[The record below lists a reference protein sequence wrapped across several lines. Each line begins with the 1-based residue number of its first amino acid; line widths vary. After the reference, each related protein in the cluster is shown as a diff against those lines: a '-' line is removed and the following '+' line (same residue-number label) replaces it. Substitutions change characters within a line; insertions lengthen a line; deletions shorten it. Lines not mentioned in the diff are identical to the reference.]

1 MERRYEGSS
10 QALPQS
16 RGGVEV
22 VVGSTKNAAEDVV
35 VEEDDVMDVHQ
46 TFNMLRGPRP
56 SGA

>member
-1 MERRYEGSS
+1 M
-10 QALPQS
+10 
-16 RGGVEV
+16 

-46 TFNMLRGPRP
+46 TFNMLRGLRP